1 MARKRRMSKVAFNQ
15 GLVVNVAIASLLVQ
29 KGPELLNRF
38 LFSSNPLTGYTA
50 TAAGV
55 GAAWLVGSLMKKS
68 DIANAG
74 IALGAVEFVS
84 PLIDDIV
91 GGVTGGAAPKMVPS
105 SNGFTSAG
113 VKSIPGGVAD
123 YFGLNDYSEMP
134 RKQNWQDYYNSY

>member
-29 KGPELLNRF
+29 KGPELLNKF

-91 GGVTGGAAPKMVPS
+91 GGVTGDLPMGVSPSGQMVKVDPAV
-105 SNGFTSAG
+105 FKSAN
-113 VKSIPGGVAD
+113 VSD
-123 YFGLNDYSEMP
+123 YLGLNDYSQMP
-134 RKQNWQDYYNSY
+134 RKQNWADYYNSY

>member
-1 MARKRRMSKVAFNQ
+1 
-15 GLVVNVAIASLLVQ
+15 
-29 KGPELLNRF
+29 
-38 LFSSNPLTGYTA
+38 
-50 TAAGV
+50 
-55 GAAWLVGSLMKKS
+55 MKKS

-91 GGVTGGAAPKMVPS
+91 GGVTGGAAPKMIPS

-113 VKSIPGGVAD
+113 VKVPPGVAD

-134 RKQNWQDYYNSY
+134 RKQNWSDYYNSY